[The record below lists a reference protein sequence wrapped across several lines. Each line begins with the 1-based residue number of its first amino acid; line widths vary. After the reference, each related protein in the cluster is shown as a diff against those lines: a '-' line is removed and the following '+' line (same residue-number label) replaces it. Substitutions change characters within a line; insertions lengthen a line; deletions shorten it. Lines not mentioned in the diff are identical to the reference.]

1 MARVGIRDVAALAG
15 VAVGTVSHY
24 LNHPDR
30 VSDEKALRIRSAID
44 VLGFVPSSA
53 GRQLRLGMSTVVG
66 YLAPD
71 VSNPFFAEIAESIE
85 RRASDL
91 GVSVF
96 LANSHRERAREDHY
110 LQMFEEYRVR
120 GLIVSSHQP
129 IEERLAGLRQRGTP
143 SVLVGQA
150 ALIPDQASVS
160 LDDVDGGRQVVQHL
174 LDLGRRRI
182 ALVGGPLGIPQ
193 IADRLAGASAAI
205 EASGAASL
213 EVIVQSDRTVAG
225 GREVGRAL
233 LARPADVRPEAVFA
247 VNDLLALGVMHEL
260 VAGGLRVPADVAI
273 AGYDDIEFAASSLI
287 PLTTVRGRHEGY
299 GVAVVDMLAD
309 VLSGAPIAEPHR
321 VFRPELVVRES
332 TTGAPEAALSPAART
347 SSSAGPAG
355 R

>member
-1 MARVGIRDVAALAG
+1 MMARVGIRDVAALAG

-44 VLGFVPSSA
+44 TLGFVPSSA
-53 GRQLRLGMSTVVG
+53 GRQLRLGVSTVVG

-71 VSNPFFAEIAESIE
+71 VSNPYFAEIAESIE

-96 LANSHRERAREDHY
+96 LANSHRDREREDHY

-129 IEERLAGLRQRGTP
+129 IEERLAGVRLRGTP

-150 ALIPDQASVS
+150 ARSPEQVSVS

-174 LDLGRRRI
+174 LSLGHRRI
-182 ALVGGPLGIPQ
+182 AFVGGPLGIPQ
-193 IADRLAGASAAI
+193 VSDRLAGASAAV
-205 EASGAASL
+205 ETWGAASL
-213 EVIVQSDRTVAG
+213 EVIAQADRTLAG

-233 LARPADVRPEAVFA
+233 LARRADVRPEAVFA
-247 VNDLLALGVMHEL
+247 ANDLLALGIMNEL
-260 VAGGLRVPADVAI
+260 VTAGLQVPEDIAV

-287 PLTTVRGRHEGY
+287 PLTTVQGRHDGY
-299 GVAVVDMLAD
+299 GVAVVDLLTEVMA
-309 VLSGAPIAEPHR
+309 GRAIAEPHR
-321 VFRPELVVRES
+321 VFTPELIVRAS
-332 TTGAPEAALSPAART
+332 TV
-347 SSSAGPAG
+347 G
-355 R
+355 RS